1 MTTRDQYPA
10 PQPMMLDGE
19 QAPPPNPIEIVFRA
33 LAGKWHW
40 AILLGLILGIGGSY
54 AGYNAMQPEFRSS
67 GRIEIEQVR
76 RARLYDTEVTDG
88 IPAFES
94 FVGGQVALLT
104 SPRIRDAAA
113 TDPQL
118 LEAGWPR
125 PPVGVIRLQNR
136 LEVGSPRRSPIIM
149 VSVSDEDPRLAKAAV
164 DAVLRAYE
172 RIAIDGAQA
181 EFAQRDRELRNIRDS
196 NQRERDSR
204 EERAR
209 LLAQEEGTDDLTR
222 RLQQQDAMIE
232 RLGNTIF
239 EMERSFASMGIPTD
253 INAETGRIPAT
264 VLANMD
270 DQLRTLKQQ
279 ETELLSQRTQL
290 STDFGPRHRELRDL
304 DRRIAGV
311 RARMQERVEEL
322 QQEVPRI
329 VGELDKLRRELQ
341 AAVEERRRLGQVQ
354 LRIAQLREEASRHHE
369 IFEDARRRLEQLR
382 VESQNRRIARISI
395 EQEGDVPLVPAKD
408 RRLPLAV
415 FGLGAGGG
423 LGFALV
429 GLIGFLSPR
438 VRSVG
443 DLPKPD
449 PEVGVLG
456 AIPEFDASDPD
467 LCEMAASSVH
477 MLRNLLEVRERGES
491 ACSVYTVTS
500 ATAAEGKSTS
510 AKALARSFAAS
521 GRRTLLVDADLIGR
535 QLTAERDMLDRP
547 GFSELVREDR
557 EIEPAM
563 LMNDS
568 RNLWL
573 LASGSGLDADPD
585 HFSPSR
591 VRRAI
596 ARLREQYD
604 TIIVDTGPILG
615 SLEAS
620 ALVGASDAVLVVVA
634 RGKDAR
640 LIKVAVE
647 RLRHLEARFIGL
659 VFNRARKTEIT
670 RSVSSMSNGVRSR
683 VGGRSRPSQ
692 ATVAS
697 LVAPE
702 NDG

>member
-1 MTTRDQYPA
+1 MTRDQYPA

-33 LAGKWHW
+33 LSGKWHW
-40 AILLGLILGIGGSY
+40 AILLGLILGIGGAY
-54 AGYNAMQPEFRSS
+54 AGYNAMQPQYKST
-67 GRIEIEQVR
+67 GRIMIDQVR
-76 RARLYDTEVTDG
+76 LPLLYQTEITDS

-104 SPRIRDAAA
+104 SPRIRDMAAA
-113 TDPQL
+113 DPQL
-118 LEAGWPR
+118 IEAGWPR
-125 PPVGVIRLQNR
+125 PPEGAIRLQNS
-136 LEVGSPRRSPIIM
+136 LEVGSPRRSQMIM
-149 VSVSDEDPRLAKAAV
+149 VSVSDEDRRLAKVAV

-181 EFAQRDRELRNIRDS
+181 EFAERERDLRLIRDR
-196 NQRERDSR
+196 NQRERDSL
-204 EERAR
+204 EDRAR

-222 RLQQQDAMIE
+222 RIQQMDAKIE
-232 RLGNTIF
+232 RLSGSIF

-253 INAETGRIPAT
+253 VQTETGRIPAS

-270 DQLRTLKQQ
+270 EQLRTLRQQ

-311 RARMQERVEEL
+311 RARMQERVEEM

-329 VGELDKLRRELQ
+329 IGQLEKLREEHR
-341 AAVEERRRLGQVQ
+341 AAVDERRRLGQVQ
-354 LRIAQLREEASRHHE
+354 LRIAQRREEAARHHE
-369 IFEDARRRLEQLR
+369 IFEDARRRLEQLQ
-382 VESQNRRIARISI
+382 VEHRNREIARITI
-395 EQEGDVPLVPAKD
+395 DQMGDDPLVPSSD

-456 AIPEFDASDPD
+456 AIPEFDPSDPD

-477 MLRNLLEVRERGES
+477 MLRNILEVRQH
-491 ACSVYTVTS
+491 ADAQCSVYTVTS

-521 GRRTLLVDADLIGR
+521 GRRTLLIDADLVGR

-557 EIEPAM
+557 EVEQAM
-563 LMNDS
+563 LQNDS

-585 HFSPSR
+585 HFSPTR
-591 VRRAI
+591 VRRAV

-647 RLRHLEARFIGL
+647 RLRHLDARFIGL

-670 RSVSSMSNGVRSR
+670 RSVSSMSNSVRSR
-683 VGGRSRPSQ
+683 VGKSRPNQ
-692 ATVAS
+692 PVVAS

-702 NDG
+702 QDG